1 LQEKAMTFPDALEK
15 SVRQFIASGDGR
27 PLERR
32 RAVRLLNWLAG
43 TPDTPQKQRI
53 LRRMERHAEAD
64 VRDGLAE
71 GEYDLPL
78 TALQPVGIDWS
89 VVLFWGKVLLSILGL
104 LLLFI

>member
-1 LQEKAMTFPDALEK
+1 MIFADALEK

-32 RAVRLLNWLAG
+32 RAVRLLRWLDGA
-43 TPDTPQKQRI
+43 PDGPEKQRK
-53 LRRMERHAEAD
+53 LRKMELHAETA
-64 VRDGLAE
+64 VHEGMVE
-71 GEYDLPL
+71 GEFDLPA
-78 TALQPVGIDWS
+78 TAIQPVGIDWS